1 MPAPDTIAHPDH
13 TPRPNEGWVPRTGT
27 VRMRA
32 ASSQAADGYDMKIL
46 GISGSLRGGSYNRSL
61 LRAALAEVPD
71 GVEVMAFEGLGAL
84 PYFDEDL
91 EAAGVPAVV
100 HFLRRAIAEADALL
114 VVTPEYNGSTSGVL
128 KNALD
133 WASRGPGRVLAGK
146 PVVVMGTS
154 TGRGGAQGGIDAV
167 VRILRRTRSEVLDRT
182 VAVPLAAEAFD
193 GQRGLAD
200 PALSAEVRALVNELV
215 ATARTTVS
223 LAA

>member
-1 MPAPDTIAHPDH
+1 
-13 TPRPNEGWVPRTGT
+13 
-27 VRMRA
+27 
-32 ASSQAADGYDMKIL
+32 MKIL
-46 GISGSLRGGSYNRSL
+46 GITGSLRGGSYNRSL

-91 EAAGVPAVV
+91 ETAGVPAVV
-100 HFLRRAIAEADALL
+100 HFFRRAIVEADALL

-133 WASRGPGRVLAGK
+133 WASRGPDRVLAGK

-182 VAVPLAAEAFD
+182 VALPLASEAFD
-193 GQRGLAD
+193 ADRALAD
-200 PALSAEVRALVNELV
+200 PGVLGEVKELMGELV
-215 ATARTTVS
+215 ARAGTEVPV
-223 LAA
+223 AA

>member
-1 MPAPDTIAHPDH
+1 
-13 TPRPNEGWVPRTGT
+13 
-27 VRMRA
+27 
-32 ASSQAADGYDMKIL
+32 MKIL

-61 LRAALAEVPD
+61 LLAAMAEAPD
-71 GVEVMAFEGLGAL
+71 GVEVMAFEGLEAI

-100 HFLRRAIAEADALL
+100 RFFRRAIAEADALL

-133 WASRGPGRVLAGK
+133 WASRGPDRVLAGK
-146 PVVVMGTS
+146 PVAVMGTS

-167 VRILRRTRSEVLDRT
+167 VHILRRTRCEVLDHT
-182 VAVPLAAEAFD
+182 VAVPLAAEAFAAEASD

-200 PALSAEVRALVNELV
+200 PALSAEVRGLVNDLV
-215 ATARTTVS
+215 ARAGTEVP

>member
-1 MPAPDTIAHPDH
+1 
-13 TPRPNEGWVPRTGT
+13 
-27 VRMRA
+27 
-32 ASSQAADGYDMKIL
+32 MKIL
-46 GISGSLRGGSYNRSL
+46 GITGSLRGGSYNRSL

-91 EAAGVPAVV
+91 ETAGVPAVV
-100 HFLRRAIAEADALL
+100 HFFRRAIAEADALL

-133 WASRGPGRVLAGK
+133 WASRGPDRVLAGK

-182 VAVPLAAEAFD
+182 VAVPSRPKRSMAIAPSLIRACRPRSRSSWASLWPRTRTEVPLAA
-193 GQRGLAD
+193 
-200 PALSAEVRALVNELV
+200 
-215 ATARTTVS
+215 
-223 LAA
+223 

>member
-1 MPAPDTIAHPDH
+1 
-13 TPRPNEGWVPRTGT
+13 
-27 VRMRA
+27 MRA
-32 ASSQAADGYDMKIL
+32 ARPAADGYDMKVL

-71 GVEVMAFEGLGAL
+71 GVEVMAFEGLDAL

-91 EAAGVPAVV
+91 EAAGIPAVV
-100 HFLRRAIAEADALL
+100 HFLRRAIAESDALL

-133 WASRGPGRVLAGK
+133 WASRGPDRVLSGK
-146 PVVVMGTS
+146 PVAVMGTS

-167 VRILRRTRSEVLDRT
+167 VRILRRTSSEVLDRT
-182 VAVPLAAEAFD
+182 LALPLASEAFD
-193 GQRGLAD
+193 GDRALAD
-200 PALSAEVRALVNELV
+200 PGVSAEVKELMGELV
-215 ATARTTVS
+215 ARARTAVA